1 MNILIPMAGLGS
13 RFLGS
18 KYKAPKYL
26 IDICG
31 KSMIERA
38 MESFKTLDAKYHFVL
53 RETSHTGEVV
63 DILNSIC
70 DNPNI
75 MIISE
80 LTDGPANTAL
90 LMSEYINNDQELIIA
105 NCDQIIFW
113 DFAKFLHYCNYSV
126 HDGVIVTYTT
136 DTPKNSYARIDKLG
150 NVLEVREKE
159 VISNI
164 SLNGVHYWKK
174 GSCFVRS
181 SLEMIEAKDTAPNG
195 EYYIGPSYNYMIKNN
210 RKIGVY
216 HIPNCQHNAV
226 GVPDDLDLF
235 LEKYSESL

>member
-13 RFLGS
+13 RFIGS
-18 KYKAPKYL
+18 KYKTPKYL

-38 MESFKTLDAKYHFVL
+38 LESFQIKGAQYHFVL
-53 RETSHTGEVV
+53 RETDHTKQVV
-63 DILNSIC
+63 DILKSIC
-70 DNPNI
+70 ENPNI
-75 MIISE
+75 MVISE
-80 LTDGPANTAL
+80 TTRGPANTAL
-90 LMSEYINNDQELIIA
+90 LMTEYIDNDEELIIA

-113 DFAKFLHYCNYSV
+113 DFAKFLHYCRYTT

-136 DTPKNSYARIDKLG
+136 STPKNSYARIDKSG
-150 NVLEVREKE
+150 NVLEVKEKE

-174 GSCFVRS
+174 GKCFVRS
-181 SLEMIEAKDTAPNG
+181 SLEMIAANDTAPNG
-195 EYYIGPSYNYMIKNN
+195 EFYIGPSYNYMIKNN
-210 RKIGVY
+210 KKVGVY